1 MVAKKINYKKKT
13 YFKKAT
19 KRQFNYIA
27 SHYHKTV
34 LTTHF
39 RIELTSNVVRFVG
52 AGTDNYISIQDLIM
66 TCADWETYRKLF
78 LSYKLTGIS
87 LEFSPA
93 PITPAVVP
101 TTTTTGT
108 FPVASQSI
116 YSVPAVALVAFHD
129 DVDYKSIVES
139 NKHCLLNFTNKSR
152 LWIPLTGGIA
162 GWFQTTSTNVLT
174 GKLAVNVPQLPTA
187 GSIFWQV
194 VCNFYVTYKITV

>member
-1 MVAKKINYKKKT
+1 MVKKTYKKKT
-13 YFKKAT
+13 YQKKTGKA
-19 KRQFNYIA
+19 QFNYIA

-39 RIELTSNVVRFVG
+39 RIELSANNIRFVG
-52 AGTDNYISIQDLIM
+52 AGTDNYISIQDLIS

-108 FPVASQSI
+108 FPVASQNI

-129 DVDYKSIVES
+129 DVDYKSLVES
-139 NKHCLLNFTNKSR
+139 NKHCLLNFTNKTR
-152 LWIPLTGGIA
+152 MWIPLSGGIA
-162 GWFQTTSTNVLT
+162 GWFQTTSTTVLT
-174 GKLAVNVPQLPTA
+174 GKLAVNVPQLPTS

-194 VCNFYVTYKITV
+194 VCNFYITYKITV